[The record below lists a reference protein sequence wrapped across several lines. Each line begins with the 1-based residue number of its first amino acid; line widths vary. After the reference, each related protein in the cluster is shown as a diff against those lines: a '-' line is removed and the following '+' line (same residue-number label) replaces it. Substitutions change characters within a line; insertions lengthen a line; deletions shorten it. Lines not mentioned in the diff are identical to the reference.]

1 MFVAYTLNPTMIF
14 VINNKFDAWESNG
27 NYKVYRIHSYHYGKK
42 YNLGNNI
49 KIIKIDNMLKY
60 IEYEKIINQMEL
72 KIGIM
77 KNT

>member
-1 MFVAYTLNPTMIF
+1 MEKNIIQEIIY
-14 VINNKFDAWESNG
+14 
-27 NYKVYRIHSYHYGKK
+27 
-42 YNLGNNI
+42 I